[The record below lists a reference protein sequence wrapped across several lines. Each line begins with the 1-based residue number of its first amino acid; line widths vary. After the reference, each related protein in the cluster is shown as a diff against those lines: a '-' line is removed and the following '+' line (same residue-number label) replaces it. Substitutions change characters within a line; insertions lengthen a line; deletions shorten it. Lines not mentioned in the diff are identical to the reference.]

1 MKKNKL
7 FSIIFLFFNVFIFA
21 QNNFELSYE
30 NYIAWVNKNHPLIKN
45 SNWEKNI
52 AQNNIIKARAS
63 LDPTISGKIGEKNI
77 DNTTYYNQKNIELSL
92 PTWYGIDFNI
102 GTNDLSGKKLN
113 NDDTKGTIT
122 NFGLMV
128 PLARNLIYN
137 KRKATIEQAK
147 ILNKMTFSEQEMI
160 KNQVLLEANLQYW
173 DWVKSYELLQLNQK
187 MLENNQKRY
196 DFVKKTHR
204 FGERPAIDTTE
215 AYTQLQSFELKNI
228 EAKTNFQIA
237 TIELSQFLWSDN
249 GENYNLSENII
260 PIENLNLNFI
270 ENYFFVTE
278 RLLSTVNQQN
288 AINYYTQKNE
298 FLEIDKKLKW
308 QNFLPKLDFTYNF
321 FNKEDSKIDVLPFFD
336 NNFQYGLKLE
346 LPIFMREARADYQN
360 AKLKILQN
368 NENVKFKKQ
377 ELLTKINSYH
387 LEIKNYIALTE
398 NNISLEQNFKKLLNA
413 EETRFANGESSLFLI
428 NSRENKLLETQEK
441 ITELKA
447 KAIKTYFK
455 INWLENNITPQ

>member
-1 MKKNKL
+1 M
-7 FSIIFLFFNVFIFA
+7 
-21 QNNFELSYE
+21 Y
-30 NYIAWVNKNHPLIKN
+30 
-45 SNWEKNI
+45 
-52 AQNNIIKARAS
+52 
-63 LDPTISGKIGEKNI
+63 
-77 DNTTYYNQKNIELSL
+77 
-92 PTWYGIDFNI
+92 
-102 GTNDLSGKKLN
+102 
-113 NDDTKGTIT
+113 
-122 NFGLMV
+122 
-128 PLARNLIYN
+128 
-137 KRKATIEQAK
+137 KRQ
-147 ILNKMTFSEQEMI
+147 
-160 KNQVLLEANLQYW
+160 
-173 DWVKSYELLQLNQK
+173 
-187 MLENNQKRY
+187 
-196 DFVKKTHR
+196 
-204 FGERPAIDTTE
+204 
-215 AYTQLQSFELKNI
+215 
-228 EAKTNFQIA
+228 
-237 TIELSQFLWSDN
+237 
-249 GENYNLSENII
+249 
-260 PIENLNLNFI
+260 
-270 ENYFFVTE
+270 
-278 RLLSTVNQQN
+278 LLSTVNQQN